1 MVSLGRDRYVWVL
14 GGTGVDMAEP
24 QYEDPVTP
32 ADRAASRRDERS
44 SVWWR
49 RTRYPAFALSRFI
62 SQAGDMAAITALT
75 VHVYAIT
82 DSGFAVGA
90 LFVARVLP
98 RILGLLAGAV
108 GDRTELRRLMIACD
122 LVCGIVF
129 LGIAVV
135 DPGYLALLVLVFV
148 AECAATVALP
158 ASRTMIG
165 RVVPDE
171 HRTAANGLLLAA
183 VAVGFVGGSALG
195 GLAAAAWDYR
205 WALVAN
211 AGSFVISALLLTRL
225 PTATPVPRTTPS
237 AGFLADAVAGLSV
250 LRADR
255 WVTTVTIGMVGI
267 AFAASID
274 RPAMIVLVEEDLRSS
289 GLGYGLALGG
299 IALGALVVSLA
310 ALRSKMLNGRS
321 MAVFSLGV
329 VVQAAGHLA
338 MGVSPV
344 VAVLVAAAV
353 VAGIGNGM
361 ESVCGNSLLQRST
374 PQESL
379 GVVMGVVLSG
389 SFLANALGSVVGG
402 AAVGLLGAQWTFVV
416 AAAVM
421 MACAVPVLRRSRREP
436 G

>member
-1 MVSLGRDRYVWVL
+1 M
-14 GGTGVDMAEP
+14 MA
-24 QYEDPVTP
+24 
-32 ADRAASRRDERS
+32 ADRTTSQSDERS

-49 RTRYPAFALSRFI
+49 RTRFPAFAVSRFI

-82 DSGFAVGA
+82 DSGLAVGA

-98 RILGLLAGAV
+98 RILGLFAGAI

-122 LVCGIVF
+122 LVCGVVF
-129 LGIAVV
+129 LGIAIA
-135 DPGYLALLVLVFV
+135 DPGYLPLLALVFV
-148 AECAATVALP
+148 AECATTVALP

-183 VAVGFVGGSALG
+183 MSVGFAGGSALG

-211 AGSFVISALLLTRL
+211 AGSFVISALLLACL
-225 PTATPVPRTTPS
+225 PAAAPAPRTTPS
-237 AGFLADAVAGLSV
+237 SGFLADTVAGLSV
-250 LRADR
+250 LRTNRGVAA
-255 WVTTVTIGMVGI
+255 VTIGIVGI

-274 RPAMIVLVEEDLRSS
+274 RPAMIVLVEEDLHAS

-299 IALGALVVSLA
+299 IALGGLVVSLA
-310 ALRSKMLNGRS
+310 ALRSKTLS
-321 MAVFSLGV
+321 TKAMAVFSLGV

-338 MGVSPV
+338 MGLSPV
-344 VAVLVAAAV
+344 VAVLVATAV
-353 VAGIGNGM
+353 IAGAGNGM
-361 ESVCGNSLLQRST
+361 ESVCGNSLLQRGT
-374 PQESL
+374 PPESL
-379 GVVMGVVLSG
+379 GVIMGVVLSG
-389 SFLANALGSVVGG
+389 SFLANAIGSVVGG
-402 AAVGLLGAQWTFVV
+402 AAVELLGARWTFVV

-421 MACAVPVLRRSRREP
+421 VACAVPVLRRGGREP
-436 G
+436 RQAGPQP

>member
-1 MVSLGRDRYVWVL
+1 M
-14 GGTGVDMAEP
+14 TEP
-24 QYEDPVTP
+24 RSE
-32 ADRAASRRDERS
+32 AKRARRRGA
-44 SVWWR
+44 VWWR
-49 RTRYPAFALSRFI
+49 RTRFPAFVVSRFV

-75 VHVYAIT
+75 VYVYAST
-82 DSGFAVGA
+82 DSGLAVGA

-98 RILGLLAGAV
+98 RILGLFAGAV
-108 GDRTELRRLMIACD
+108 GDRAELRRLMMVCD
-122 LVCGIVF
+122 IVCGIVF
-129 LGIAVV
+129 LGIAALA
-135 DPGYLALLVLVFV
+135 PGYVALLALVFV

-171 HRTAANGLLLAA
+171 HRTA
-183 VAVGFVGGSALG
+183 
-195 GLAAAAWDYR
+195 DYR

-225 PTATPVPRTTPS
+225 PAAAPVPRTTPS
-237 AGFLADAVAGLSV
+237 AGFRADTIAGLSV

-255 WVTTVTIGMVGI
+255 GVAAVTIGMVGI

-274 RPAMIVLVEEDLRSS
+274 RPAMIVLVEEDLDAA

-299 IALGALVVSLA
+299 LAIGALAVSLA
-310 ALRSKMLNGRS
+310 ALRSKTLNSRA
-321 MAVFSLGV
+321 MAVFTLAV

-338 MGVSPV
+338 MGLSPV
-344 VAVLVAAAV
+344 VAVLVTTAV
-353 VAGIGNGM
+353 IAGVGNGL
-361 ESVCGNSLLQRST
+361 ESVCGNTLLQRGT

-389 SFLANALGSVVGG
+389 SFLANAIGSAIGG
-402 AAVGLLGAQWTFVV
+402 ATVELLGARWTFVL

-421 MACAVPVLRRSRREP
+421 VVCAVPVLRRAGREP
-436 G
+436 ECDQRDPRSFPIT